1 MSQNQPPVPPND
13 PREEHDDVV
22 ANPYYARH
30 QEREAPDLDAGAP
43 ELRNAE
49 NQRLNRKA
57 LGFLAAIVGVLLIF
71 VVLVFNSR
79 GKDDKPRAKREEVVA
94 VPDAKVLPP
103 PVEMPQPAQPIAVE
117 PNPPLPP
124 MPEPPDPA
132 PLPSGMRGAD
142 RPREPSLLERRILAS
157 AGSGQSENGMEGG
170 GAPGQSGAPG
180 QNQTGPIA
188 AAVPDTERPTSAR
201 FIQKPNALL
210 VRGTYIRCVLE
221 SRIISDFGGFTSC
234 IVTEPVYS
242 INGYNLLLPKGSK
255 VLGSYRRGAS
265 GGTERIEVI
274 WDRITTPS
282 GIDVNMA
289 SPGVDN
295 LGGSGVPGQYDAHW
309 ARRITSALLISMVAD
324 AFKYAAAENGPPSYG
339 YSGAGVVVQNPYES
353 STARTMERLA
363 NDALTENMRRPPTV
377 TVNQGTIIN
386 VYVAKDVDFSGVVSL
401 Y

>member
-1 MSQNQPPVPPND
+1 MSQNQPPVPPTD
-13 PREEHDDVV
+13 PRDEREGV
-22 ANPYYARH
+22 ADNPYYARH
-30 QEREAPDLDAGAP
+30 QEREVPDLDAGAP

-71 VVLVFNSR
+71 VVLVFTSR
-79 GKDDKPRAKREEVVA
+79 GKDDKPRPKREEVVA

-103 PVEMPQPAQPIAVE
+103 PVEAPAQPIAVE

-124 MPEPPDPA
+124 MPEPPEPA
-132 PLPSGMRGAD
+132 PLPANVRGVD

-157 AGSGQSENGMEGG
+157 AGGGQADSGFDAG
-170 GAPGQSGAPG
+170 GAPGQPGAPG
-180 QNQTGPIA
+180 QNQAGPIA
-188 AAVPDTERPTSAR
+188 GAVPDSERATSAR

-265 GGTERIEVI
+265 GTSDRIEVI
-274 WDRITTPS
+274 WDRITTPT
-282 GIDVNMA
+282 GIDVNMS

-295 LGGSGVPGQYDAHW
+295 LGSSGVPGQYDAHW
-309 ARRITSALLISMVAD
+309 AQRITSALLISMVAD

-339 YSGAGVVVQNPYES
+339 YAGSGVVVQNPYES
-353 STARTMERLA
+353 ATARTMERLA
-363 NDALTENMRRPPTV
+363 NDALSENMRRPPTV

>member
-1 MSQNQPPVPPND
+1 MSQNQPPVPPTD
-13 PREEHDDVV
+13 PRDEREEVV

-30 QEREAPDLDAGAP
+30 QEREVPDLDAGAP

-71 VVLVFNSR
+71 VVLVFGSR
-79 GKDDKPRAKREEVVA
+79 GRDDKPRAKREEVVA

-103 PVEMPQPAQPIAVE
+103 PVEAPPTQPIAVE
-117 PNPPLPP
+117 PDPPLPP

-132 PLPSGMRGAD
+132 PLPSGVRGAD

-157 AGSGQSENGMEGG
+157 AGGIEADSGLDGG
-170 GAPGQSGAPG
+170 GATGQPGGPAQSQA
-180 QNQTGPIA
+180 GPIT

-265 GGTERIEVI
+265 GNTDRIEVI
-274 WDRITTPS
+274 WDRITTPT

-295 LGGSGVPGQYDAHW
+295 LGASGVPGQYDAHW

-339 YSGAGVVVQNPYES
+339 YSGSGVVVQNPYES
-353 STARTMERLA
+353 ATARTMERLA
-363 NDALTENMRRPPTV
+363 NDALSENMRRAPTV

-386 VYVAKDVDFSGVVSL
+386 VYVAKDVDFSSVVSL